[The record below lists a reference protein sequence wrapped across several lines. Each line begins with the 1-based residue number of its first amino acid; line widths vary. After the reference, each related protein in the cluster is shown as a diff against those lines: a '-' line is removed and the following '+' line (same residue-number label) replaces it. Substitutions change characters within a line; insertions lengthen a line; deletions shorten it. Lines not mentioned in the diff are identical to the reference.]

1 MKANTPQSALRA
13 VICRHGFGGAHT
25 QRSPEREQKRA
36 RRQSAFPEPPSPA
49 RPREGPSRRCP
60 GGRGEPGAESGEI
73 APCTPQAL
81 PQSTRGRRGSPRGY
95 AWWQGDAGLPVPRR
109 TARPSRPRGWHRPQ
123 PPGEE
128 SWGSEFTLSPSPP
141 LPPAGT
147 GAMAPRPACGGPA
160 VSLLWSLGAV
170 EQLPLL
176 GPRPVL
182 QAGIPLPSEEMRR
195 QRGCVSERKAGESGE
210 QSGGPACGR
219 KRGWGVTGLRP
230 GCTTP
235 CPASPLTRV
244 PGSPA
249 PCRPAR
255 SAGSGDSPP
264 RAPLPT
270 PPPPSPARGWLY
282 LARGHG
288 GPAAASQPK
297 FDRGRCGDKNNRR

>member
-160 VSLLWSLGAV
+160 VSLVEPRRCRAAAITRAKTRPPSRHPPPQRGNAAAAGVCERKESGGEWGAKRWPRLWEKAGLGGDGA
-170 EQLPLL
+170 EAGLHHTLPGLASHAS
-176 GPRPVL
+176 PRLPRAL
-182 QAGIPLPSEEMRR
+182 QARAERWKRRFSPESPSPHPTSSLPGPGLAVLGTGAWGTRR
-195 QRGCVSERKAGESGE
+195 RL
-210 QSGGPACGR
+210 PAEI
-219 KRGWGVTGLRP
+219 RP
-230 GCTTP
+230 GK
-235 CPASPLTRV
+235 V
-244 PGSPA
+244 WG
-249 PCRPAR
+249 
-255 SAGSGDSPP
+255 
-264 RAPLPT
+264 
-270 PPPPSPARGWLY
+270 
-282 LARGHG
+282 
-288 GPAAASQPK
+288 QK
-297 FDRGRCGDKNNRR
+297 